1 MRAFPSRSFPFPRI
15 PYSMLLAIA
24 AAALPIAPSI
34 AQSETVLCA
43 TPRELRC
50 EPMELDAFVARCE
63 AQLDGRHEATLAHGT
78 PRQLAGATLGWLR
91 LGRSDRALSTLETLA
106 QRGDEGN
113 HDASAWWL
121 IARFWA
127 SRAMSLPIESID
139 ETRRVVDAA
148 RSLATE
154 CARIENPPSLTRHV
168 LCVHAIACAS
178 ELLSEKHGA
187 QARDELIAAARRSL
201 LRFEEIHWSEPH
213 AAFVDHTL
221 RPGADGLLP
230 CAIGMLAATGN
241 RAERNARSCLA
252 SLPADCASQV
262 ALAARAQFGF
272 EIDAT
277 LAQLLAHAPHADDD
291 ETGWTLDT
299 VMFAITG
306 LRLATGPRVDAAWM
320 RLRPVLPQGF
330 DRMRIRG
337 LALDG
342 WRCEMEFARTRDDA
356 AALGRYTLTPIE
368 GRGAWRQ
375 LVVHQG
381 TETFVVPALAG
392 VAVELPPRNKEREL
406 SSPSTR

>member
-1 MRAFPSRSFPFPRI
+1 MRAFPSRSFLLPRI
-15 PYSMLLAIA
+15 PYSVLLAIA
-24 AAALPIAPSI
+24 ATALSIAPSV
-34 AQSETVLCA
+34 AQSEAVLCA

-91 LGRSDRALSTLETLA
+91 LGRADRALATMEALA
-106 QRGDEGN
+106 QRAAEGD

-121 IARFWA
+121 IARFWS
-127 SRAMSLPIESID
+127 SRAMALPSESID
-139 ETRRVVDAA
+139 EAQSVVDAA

-154 CARIENPPSLTRHV
+154 CARIDNPPSLTRQV

-178 ELLSEKHGA
+178 ELLSEKHDA
-187 QARDELIAAARRSL
+187 QARDELLAAARRAL

-221 RPGADGLLP
+221 RPSADGLLP

-277 LAQLLAHAPHADDD
+277 LAQLLANAPHADDE
-291 ETGWTLDT
+291 ETGWTLDAA
-299 VMFAITG
+299 MFAITG
-306 LRLATGPRVDAAWM
+306 LRLATGPRIDAAWM

-342 WRCEMEFARTRDDA
+342 WRCEMEFARSRGDA
-356 AALGRYTLTPIE
+356 AAIGRYTLTPIE

-375 LVVHQG
+375 LVVHHG
-381 TETFVVPALAG
+381 TETFVAPALAG